1 MSRHRTTAIVLLG
14 LLAVANAASAQ
25 TLEDASRLTWRS
37 DTRPQGI
44 AALQAIVAG
53 APDDTNARFELGRV
67 LTWNVE
73 TRSEGIAQLRRVL
86 DQAPQ
91 RRDAAETLAVVLSWD
106 PRSRPEAIERLRA
119 LLESEPTRTS
129 ARIKL
134 ADVLSWNPATRDE
147 SYGLYEQVLRDDPYS
162 EDAAVGLGRLLSWRG
177 RARAS
182 LKMLSSSRANAF
194 ATADAFRVRAQ
205 AYTDIGRPAR
215 ALEQYERLLA
225 VDPSDGPAARESR
238 LVRRGL
244 RPSLEMA
251 TEASTESGDPA
262 STKVESS
269 SIPLRLTFHPTGGD
283 LELAVTGAQVSYR
296 NGTGS
301 SHDRVAGA
309 GVNTPIGNHVR
320 LSGDISS
327 HDFDRA
333 GRTFTGRSQFQVAV
347 HDGYEVRLGASREQ
361 LFSSRLSLA
370 GEESGG
376 IFYGP
381 SFVNQVVVGGSASPG
396 RGWDAWA
403 QATVGRI
410 HGENVADNARH
421 EAFAGVGRTFHAGA
435 ATLRPGYS
443 IIWMSYDL
451 DLGGFPSLNPGDGLT
466 APGIGGYF
474 SPFRFRNQMARLDA
488 MVPINGTFSLFGA
501 AGVGRQ
507 QLEDSGSRDF
517 SRRTG
522 SSEGSLGVRVRA
534 GERVSVRTQATYQ
547 NVAAAFNHVVGQVS
561 VTYGF

>member
-1 MSRHRTTAIVLLG
+1 MSHRTTALVLSG
-14 LLAVANAASAQ
+14 LLAVASAVSAQ
-25 TLEDASRLTWRS
+25 TLEDASRLTWRI

-44 AALQAIVAG
+44 AALQAILSA

-67 LTWNVE
+67 LTWNLE
-73 TRSEGIAQLRRVL
+73 TRAEGIAHLRRVL

-91 RRDAAETLAVVLSWD
+91 RHDAAETLAVVLSWN
-106 PRSRPEAIERLRA
+106 PQTRSEAIRRLRA
-119 LLESEPTRTS
+119 LLESEPARTS
-129 ARIKL
+129 ARVRL

-147 SYGLYEQVLRDDPYS
+147 SRGLYEQALRDDPRS
-162 EDAAVGLGRLLSWRG
+162 EDAAVGLSRLLSWRG

-182 LKMLSSSRANAF
+182 LKMLSSPRANAF
-194 ATADAFRVRAQ
+194 ATADAYRVRAQ
-205 AYTDIGRPAR
+205 AYSDIGRPAR

-225 VDPSDGPAARESR
+225 VDPTDAPAARESR

-269 SIPLRLTFHPTGGD
+269 SIPLRLAFHPTGGD
-283 LELAVTGAQVSYR
+283 LELSVTGAQVRYR

-301 SHDRVAGA
+301 SRDRMAGA
-309 GVNTPIGNHVR
+309 GVSTPIGNHVR
-320 LSGDISS
+320 VSGDFSS

-333 GRTFTGRSQFQVAV
+333 GQTFTGRGQFQVAV

-370 GEESGG
+370 GEQSGET
-376 IFYGP
+376 FYGP
-381 SFVNQVVVGGSASPG
+381 SFVNQVVVGGSANPG
-396 RGWDAWA
+396 GGWDAWA
-403 QATVGRI
+403 QATVGWIR
-410 HGENVADNARH
+410 GENVADNARH

-435 ATLRPGYS
+435 ATLRPGYAVT
-443 IIWMSYDL
+443 WMSYDL
-451 DLGGFPSLNPGDGLT
+451 DLGGFPSLDPGDGVT
-466 APGIGGYF
+466 APGLGGYF
-474 SPFRFRNQMARLDA
+474 SPFRFLNQMARVDA
-488 MVPINGTFSLFGA
+488 IVPINGTFSVFGSV
-501 AGVGRQ
+501 GVGRQ
-507 QLEDSGSRDF
+507 QLEDSVSHDF
-517 SRRTG
+517 SHRTG
-522 SSEGSLGVRVRA
+522 SSEGNLGVRVRA
-534 GERVSVRTQATYQ
+534 GERVSIRTQAVYQ